1 MNVAYN
7 EISCVDAAKMIGVD
21 KSTITAWRRKNRIN
35 CINVSN
41 GNKYGRYMIPDK
53 EVEYLRKLKKDYG
66 SMKQAMLHYQ
76 KNWEENWDNVKEP
89 EPENTVIKS
98 VVTNITVENTKSKKF
113 DVDSIATT
121 ISYIQDIK
129 ERLNDIEAEKNQLT
143 AELESLRK
151 EVMEYL

>member
-7 EISCVDAAKMIGVD
+7 EISCADAAKMIGVD
-21 KSTITAWRRKNRIN
+21 KSTVSAWCRKQVIN
-35 CINVSN
+35 CVNLSN
-41 GNKYGRYMIPDK
+41 GNKNGRYMIPEK

-66 SMKQAMLHYQ
+66 SMRQAMMHYQ
-76 KNWEENWDNVKEP
+76 KDWEENWDNVKEP
-89 EPENTVIKS
+89 ENTMIKS
-98 VVTNITVENTKSKKF
+98 VVTNITVENVKPKKF

-129 ERLNDIEAEKNQLT
+129 ERLNDIEAEKNQLN
-143 AELESLRK
+143 AELEDLRK